1 MGSKKENIGYA
12 VCISRDFPFNIV
24 LILVHL
30 TSCRSLYPFSDAHF
44 LQPNTLL
51 DCVLSSARLCGHWVT
66 PFGNCKKKKIY
77 RDCNNYRQRRRYSGD
92 SLVNKIILPLNIM
105 RQLHEKWRHTFG
117 WWSGII
123 SRPVLRKVCN
133 TSTKSLNFSTF
144 DLTHQIPPQPTLHLI
159 PLHRHPEHRNPS
171 GRQVGR

>member
-1 MGSKKENIGYA
+1 MLQLLINYIIILFFDYNVRFGSKRMPSIVMGSKKENIGYA

-117 WWSGII
+117 
-123 SRPVLRKVCN
+123 
-133 TSTKSLNFSTF
+133 
-144 DLTHQIPPQPTLHLI
+144 
-159 PLHRHPEHRNPS
+159 
-171 GRQVGR
+171 